1 METKT
6 KLPQRA
12 RKLKKIAA
20 DIEKILSQ
28 YGYTEVY
35 LPLYEYYDILSKT
48 AWNFSDENIIRFID
62 RNTGKSMV
70 LRPDFTPQ
78 VCRNVANYMNSYPKP
93 IRLSYKGRVFRN
105 VNVNKGLK
113 SEMQQ
118 IGIELFGEEEL
129 YGDLEL
135 IAIGYKGIESVGIED
150 FKIVLTDIYL
160 LKECLSLVNNKE
172 EYLNLLKAKNYCE
185 LKKKFNS
192 GELSSKNTD
201 LLEELPKAFGGI
213 EVLNSIK
220 NKVSSN
226 TKLISRLDELLTLY
240 DNMISMGIPK
250 VKIVFDLA
258 EVNGI
263 NYYTGINVRFV
274 TDGGNVLISGGR
286 YDNLMHNFG
295 VDVSACGLAFNLEE
309 ILPVYELRDEKI
321 EIDYLV
327 IGRENFKRA
336 EELRKK
342 DFKVLWVSDKGKL
355 QNLEVMYSIKN
366 IFP

>member
-6 KLPQRA
+6 KLPQRV
-12 RKLKKIAA
+12 RKLKKITAE
-20 DIEKILSQ
+20 IEKILSQ

-78 VCRNVANYMNSYPKP
+78 VCRNVANYMDSYPKP
-93 IRLSYKGRVFRN
+93 IRLSYKGRIFRN
-105 VNVNKGLK
+105 ANVNKGLK

-135 IAIGYKGIESVGIED
+135 IAIGYKGLRSLEIEN
-150 FKIVLTDIYL
+150 FKIVITDIKL
-160 LKECLSLVNNKE
+160 LKECLCLVNDKD
-172 EYLNLLKAKNYCE
+172 EYLDLLKTKNYHE
-185 LKKKFNS
+185 VNKRLIS
-192 GELSSKNTD
+192 GKLSSEKKELIETLPKMFGGVEVLISFKD
-201 LLEELPKAFGGI
+201 LVSFNEKLTARAEEL
-213 EVLNSIK
+213 LN
-220 NKVSSN
+220 
-226 TKLISRLDELLTLY
+226 LY
-240 DNMISMGIPK
+240 DNLLSIGIPK
-250 VKIVFDLA
+250 EIIVFDLA
-258 EVNGI
+258 EAKGI
-263 NYYTGINVRFV
+263 NYYTGITIGFISEE
-274 TDGGNVLISGGR
+274 GNVLISGGR

-309 ILPVYELRDEKI
+309 ILPLYNLKDEKV
-321 EIDYLV
+321 EIDYLL
-327 IGRENFKRA
+327 IGKDNFSKA

-342 DFKVLWVSDKGKL
+342 DFKVLWVSDKDKL
-355 QNLEVMYSIKN
+355 ENLEAMYSIKN
-366 IFP
+366 ILQ

>member
-1 METKT
+1 METKA

-12 RKLKKIAA
+12 RKLKKITA

-78 VCRNVANYMNSYPKP
+78 VCRNVANYMDSYPKP
-93 IRLSYKGRVFRN
+93 IRLSYKGRIFRN

-135 IAIGYKGIESVGIED
+135 IAIGYKGLKSVEID
-150 FKIVLTDIYL
+150 NFKIVITDINL
-160 LKECLSLVNNKE
+160 LKECLSLVSDKD
-172 EYLNLLKAKNYCE
+172 EYLNLLKTKNFHE
-185 LKKKFNS
+185 LKKKLS
-192 GELSSKNTD
+192 CGELSSEKTELID
-201 LLEELPKAFGGI
+201 ALPKMFGGI
-213 EVLNSIK
+213 EILNSMK
-220 NKVSSN
+220 DLVSFN
-226 TKLISRLDELLTLY
+226 DKLTARIEELLTLY
-240 DNMISMGIPK
+240 DNLASIGIPK
-250 VKIVFDLA
+250 DTIVFDLA
-258 EVNGI
+258 EANGI
-263 NYYTGINVRFV
+263 NYYTGINIRFV
-274 TDGGNVLISGGR
+274 SDGGDVLISGGR
-286 YDNLMHNFG
+286 YDNLMRNFG
-295 VDVSACGLAFNLEE
+295 VNVSACGLAFNLEE
-309 ILPVYELRDEKI
+309 ILPAYNLKDEKI
-321 EIDYLV
+321 EIDYLL
-327 IGRENFKRA
+327 IGKENFSKA